1 MGARRQQPPSLIG
14 IDAAQLFNA
23 QPQPQAKVIHA
34 LQKLHPLCAGLPA
47 PHGVPTEGLLV
58 GGGSIAR

>member
-14 IDAAQLFNA
+14 IDAAQLFN
-23 QPQPQAKVIHA
+23 PQAKVIHA
-34 LQKLHPLCAGLPA
+34 LQKLHPLCAGLPT
-47 PHGVPTEGLLV
+47 PHGVPTESLLV